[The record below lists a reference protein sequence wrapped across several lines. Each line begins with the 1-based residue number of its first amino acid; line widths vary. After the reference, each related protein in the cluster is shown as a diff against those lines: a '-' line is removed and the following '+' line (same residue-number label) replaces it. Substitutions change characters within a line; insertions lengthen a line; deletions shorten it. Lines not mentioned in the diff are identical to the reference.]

1 MITTLVRH
9 IKQNKWVLYYTAFYV
24 TILQCE
30 DENATRNPHSL
41 NTLNNLNLL

>member
-9 IKQNKWVLYYTAFYV
+9 IKQNKWVLYYTAS
-24 TILQCE
+24 E